1 MARRNRRPLPR
12 SLWILGAISLFADL
26 AGEMTYPLLPLFV
39 TGVLGASPVA
49 LGLIEGFAEAIVS
62 VMRGLTG
69 YYSDATGHR
78 VRWVRRGYAIT
89 FIGKIFVM
97 AATHWSFVLCGRTLD
112 RIGKGVRGAPRDA
125 LIAESVTFQDRGR
138 AFGFHRGVDS
148 LGGVGGA
155 LIAAAIL
162 AWMIGSRGAT
172 PQDAPQFRVIFAI
185 AAISSSIA
193 FFMTWLIPN
202 TPSIQVEQRKKDFAQ
217 STGVPYGKSFWVA
230 MSAMVLFMLG
240 NSSDTFL
247 LLRALDLGESPV
259 KCVLLYALFN
269 ATYTAASY
277 PMGLLSDRYG
287 RWPVLATGWAIYAL
301 SYAGFAMLDRDTTWI
316 FWGLFGLYGISVACT
331 EGTARAMIVDYAPK
345 ERVAS
350 ALGLFGFFQGAAV
363 LIASVVAGILWSY
376 GLPSIAFWMGSGFA
390 LAALAILPWVPGR
403 VTPPPVDAVL
413 QGSERLT
420 SDS

>member
-125 LIAESVTFQDRGR
+125 LIAESVAFQDRGR

-155 LIAAAIL
+155 LIAAGIL
-162 AWMIGSRGAT
+162 AWMIGSRAAT

-185 AAISSSIA
+185 AAFSSSIA
-193 FFMTWLIPN
+193 FLMTWLIPN
-202 TPSIQVEQRKKDFAQ
+202 TPSIQVEQRKKDFAK
-217 STGVPYGKSFWVA
+217 STGVPYGKSFWVS

-301 SYAGFAMLDRDTTWI
+301 SYAGFAMLERDTAWI
-316 FWGLFGLYGISVACT
+316 FWGLFGLYGVSVACT

-390 LAALAILPWVPGR
+390 VAALAILPWVPGR

>member
-125 LIAESVTFQDRGR
+125 LIAESVAFQDRGR

-155 LIAAAIL
+155 LIAAGIL
-162 AWMIGSRGAT
+162 AWMIGSRAAT
-172 PQDAPQFRVIFAI
+172 PQDAPQFRVLFAI
-185 AAISSSIA
+185 AAFSSSIA

-202 TPSIQVEQRKKDFAQ
+202 TPSIQVEQRKNDFAK
-217 STGVPYGKSFWVA
+217 STGVPFGKSFWVA

-301 SYAGFAMLDRDTTWI
+301 SYAGFAMLGRDTAWI
-316 FWGLFGLYGISVACT
+316 FWGLFGLYGVSVACT

-390 LAALAILPWVPGR
+390 VAALAILPWVPGR
-403 VTPPPVDAVL
+403 VTPPPVDPVL
-413 QGSERLT
+413 LGSERLT